1 MTRSTTPSRL
11 RAGDRGEEA
20 ASPAKRRIVVVTAAL
35 AVAVAMLLAGIWG
48 LQADRS
54 GGDQAGTAPVG
65 WVDVPGGRLTVRE
78 VSDRA
83 VNHKGMPN
91 MQTMPDPDPV
101 PKGYVRLTVDLSL
114 AARDDTLRWKPAD
127 FTVEGDGVG
136 VVRPHRS
143 QLGDGVVPEGS
154 QVAGG
159 LTFEVP
165 KKARS
170 LTLRFRGGGSVPLEL
185 PASHH
190 GTTAPSSA
198 ESPNDHG
205 DDNEQGARDG
215 H

>member
-1 MTRSTTPSRL
+1 MARSTTSPGV
-11 RAGDRGEEA
+11 RADQRGEEA

-54 GGDQAGTAPVG
+54 GDEHSGSAPTG
-65 WVDVPGGRLTVRE
+65 WVDVPGGWLTVRE

-83 VNHKGMPN
+83 VNHKGMPG
-91 MQTMPDPDPV
+91 MQTMPDADPV

-114 AARDDTLRWKPAD
+114 AARDGTLRWKPAD

-136 VVRPHRS
+136 VVRPHRA

-159 LTFEVP
+159 LTFDVP
-165 KKARS
+165 RKAKH
-170 LTLRFRGGGSVPLEL
+170 LTLDFRDAGSVPLAL
-185 PASHH
+185 PSGHAS
-190 GTTAPSSA
+190 PSGS
-198 ESPNDHG
+198 ST
-205 DDNEQGARDG
+205 G
-215 H
+215 HSEGHED